1 MDGRGS
7 SVQNKA
13 RVLEAARTSVEVGK
27 LVLKEPR
34 GEKAWAVVMEGRVLG
49 EVRDSQ
55 TQASGDQM
63 T

>member
-1 MDGRGS
+1 M
-7 SVQNKA
+7 QNKA